1 MVTPGTSSKGSQ
13 SIVEWLPLLG
23 SIVQALSGMAEDGPR
38 ADGRSPEQP
47 PERPPATTR
56 GGEARPDRT
65 AP

>member
-38 ADGRSPEQP
+38 ADGRSPE
-47 PERPPATTR
+47 RPPATTR
-56 GGEARPDRT
+56 GGEARPDR
-65 AP
+65 AAI